1 MKLKSH
7 SNAPQLTKAL
17 VALVSI
23 VLLAAAGPVY
33 SAAGADEVQL
43 ACQSAS
49 SCGG

>member
-7 SNAPQLTKAL
+7 INAPQLTKAIA
-17 VALVSI
+17 ALVSV

-33 SAAGADEVQL
+33 SAVAGDEVQL
-43 ACQSAS
+43 ACQTN